1 MFFVIFVVVLFDL
14 LYVREMVIKVYNSGY
29 EVLIYFLMVLLSKQL
44 LEKNMLCLEMSSDE
58 IECIIC
64 SVVNNVF
71 YVVGINNYM
80 GSKMI
85 FNLFGMQKVM
95 QVLECYN
102 FYFFD
107 SVIIGNIQVMCVV

>member
-14 LYVREMVIKVYNSGY
+14 SYVREMAIKAYNSGY
-29 EVLIYFLMVLLSKQL
+29 EVLIYFSMVSLSKQS
-44 LEKNMLCLEMSSDE
+44 LEKNTLRSEMSSDE
-58 IECIIC
+58 IERIIR
-64 SVVNNVF
+64 SAVNNVF

-95 QVLECYN
+95 QALERYN

-107 SVIIGNIQVMCVV
+107 SVIIGNIQAMRVA

>member
-1 MFFVIFVVVLFDL
+1 
-14 LYVREMVIKVYNSGY
+14 
-29 EVLIYFLMVLLSKQL
+29 
-44 LEKNMLCLEMSSDE
+44 MLCLEMSSDE

-85 FNLFGMQKVM
+85 FNLFGM
-95 QVLECYN
+95 
-102 FYFFD
+102 
-107 SVIIGNIQVMCVV
+107 